1 MKRQGGEREERRG
14 ERDGAPAAAA
24 TAAKPIDN
32 RCESDAHVHVRG
44 DEAEADTNARTAT
57 DGGGAGVINMD
68 DIAEEEE
75 EDQSEQASERA
86 FLGLAGVLP
95 CHGALNFIAF
105 HSSRTMRGT
114 GGEEGE

>member
-1 MKRQGGEREERRG
+1 MLMFTFVATRR
-14 ERDGAPAAAA
+14 RR
-24 TAAKPIDN
+24 T
-32 RCESDAHVHVRG
+32 RTRG
-44 DEAEADTNARTAT
+44 QRRTV
-57 DGGGAGVINMD
+57 AGVINMD

-105 HSSRTMRGT
+105 HSSRPMRGT